1 MSGKYAKKKKS
12 SRGGYILVL
21 LMVLVVLAG
30 FWVMDFLAQRDQDQM
45 PLPTEPEDTT
55 TSQTEG
61 ETEGTAPETTAAPT
75 EAENNAAFT
84 LDQEIEII
92 RYGKYMGL
100 YMEDGSDEFVT
111 NVLMVQITNTGDQ
124 AIQYGTIRLSGE
136 SGDAVFNFT
145 TLKPGDTMVVLEAE
159 RKEFA
164 DEDVYTEAKAENIVW
179 FEEELS
185 LMEDQLE
192 IQPLDGGFNVTNIS
206 GQDITG
212 EITIYYKDFAA
223 GVYYGGITYV
233 CRIPEGMKKD
243 EIRQFMTENFTESG
257 SEIVFVSIA
266 P

>member
-12 SRGGYILVL
+12 SRSGYILVL
-21 LMVLVVLAG
+21 LIVLVLLVG
-30 FWVMDFLAQRDQDQM
+30 FWAMDYLAKRHQEQM
-45 PLPTEPEDTT
+45 PMPTEPDETALNQTEEGAETNVPESSVAPTEPE
-55 TSQTEG
+55 
-61 ETEGTAPETTAAPT
+61 
-75 EAENNAAFT
+75 AAFA
-84 LDQEIEII
+84 LEQGIEVL
-92 RYGKYMGL
+92 RYGKYVGL
-100 YMEDGSDEFVT
+100 YMEDGSDDFVT
-111 NVLMVQITNTGDQ
+111 DVMMIQITNTGEMPVR
-124 AIQYGTIRLSGE
+124 YGTIRLSGE
-136 SGDAVFNFT
+136 NGDAVFNFT

-159 RKEFA
+159 RKTFA
-164 DEDVYTEAKAENIVW
+164 DGEVYTEAKAENMVW
-179 FEEELS
+179 FEEELG
-185 LMEDQLE
+185 LLEDQLK

-257 SEIVFVSIA
+257 SEIVFVRIA